1 MKKIISGA
9 VKAAAFGLATGVGL
23 SIGKKF
29 IDYVIEYKEAE
40 NQYEDGYCGDCSE
53 GECCGACGFGKFS
66 PEKNDEVAAGFDTF
80 DTLDATYPLGISSK
94 EFNDKYGS
102 ASDINLEYF
111 EAHAAIPRH
120 SCFAVR
126 AFVDPLF
133 RSNNIFYK
141 CDKCALKDH
150 CTMYLSRNHTYVDK
164 KNKVMKIF

>member
-1 MKKIISGA
+1 MNKIISGA

-40 NQYEDGYCGDCSE
+40 NQYEDGYCDCGDCSD
-53 GECCGACGFGKFS
+53 GECCGACGFNRFS
-66 PEKNDEVAAGFDTF
+66 PENNDKVADGFDN
-80 DTLDATYPLGISSK
+80 LDSTYPFGISSK
-94 EFNDKYGS
+94 EFDAAYPN
-102 ASDINLEYF
+102 ASEINLDYF
-111 EAHAAIPRH
+111 EGHAAIPRH

-133 RSNNIFYK
+133 KSNNIFYK

-150 CTMYLSRNHTYVDK
+150 CTMYLMREHTYVDK
-164 KNKVMKIF
+164 KHNVMKIF